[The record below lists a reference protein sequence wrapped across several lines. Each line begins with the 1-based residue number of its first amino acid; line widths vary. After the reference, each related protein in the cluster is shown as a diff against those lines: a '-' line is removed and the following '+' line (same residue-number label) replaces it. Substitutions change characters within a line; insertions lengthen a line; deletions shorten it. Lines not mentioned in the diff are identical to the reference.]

1 MKTAYRK
8 ILDKSFTYVAYA
20 SLAVIALAILTFLA
34 PIVYRGV
41 GAVIFNA
48 TVEHEKFL
56 IENLGRS
63 PTKSD
68 EERIKLSNEAR
79 APLYEMMGKYES
91 PSDTSFDAKINTAF
105 DAAFESMK
113 KHSQELLSS
122 LELKGAERGKRIAQI
137 SEKIWADYIGEVDK
151 ASSDAKKDGTSF
163 ALIKV
168 LNSCESKHARAYCS
182 RGYFSYVF

>member
-56 IENLGRS
+56 RENL
-63 PTKSD
+63 
-68 EERIKLSNEAR
+68 
-79 APLYEMMGKYES
+79 
-91 PSDTSFDAKINTAF
+91 
-105 DAAFESMK
+105 
-113 KHSQELLSS
+113 
-122 LELKGAERGKRIAQI
+122 
-137 SEKIWADYIGEVDK
+137 
-151 ASSDAKKDGTSF
+151 
-163 ALIKV
+163 
-168 LNSCESKHARAYCS
+168 
-182 RGYFSYVF
+182 